1 METGDIIAL
10 VISGISLFLAV
21 SGGKRTS
28 DHDVADHAHW
38 QGRVEEKLDNIGKN
52 TTHMRDDIK
61 GLNVKFDNLS
71 HRVTSVEHKVE
82 AHGKQIDGIWDQMKN
97 DAEQATRKPP
107 PTKEDK

>member
-10 VISGISLFLAV
+10 VISGFSLLVAV

-38 QGRVEEKLDNIGKN
+38 QGRMEEKLDGIAQN

-61 GLNVKFDNLS
+61 ELTVRFDALS
-71 HRVTSVEHKVE
+71 SRVTSVEHKVA
-82 AHGKQIDGIWDQMKN
+82 AHDKQIDGIWDQMRN
-97 DAEQATRKPP
+97 DAAQGLGPTPP
-107 PTKEDK
+107 KEDE